1 MSDKLEVASL
11 FTLHLSIPTQLKE
24 VDALTKLSPSLRD
37 SLSHLITN
45 QTLSFI
51 KMLLR
56 ERRQLVVL
64 AIELNRDEVGFIHK
78 KAL

>member
-24 VDALTKLSPSLRD
+24 VDALAKLSPSLRD

-56 ERRQLVVL
+56 ERGQLVVL